1 MVVALPNSNDTHLAV
16 MYQDFNVSAN
26 SDLEVL
32 FTCFVMSWNDSS
44 TDVIH
49 RMNNPSFQI
58 MYDDILVFSMEAA
71 IANNQ
76 SHNDYTMNEW
86 NQFRLFSR

>member
-1 MVVALPNSNDTHLAV
+1 MCQNPVHPLFTDFFIFQMVVALPNSNDTNLAV
-16 MYQDFNVSAN
+16 MFQDFNVSAN

-49 RMNNPSFQI
+49 RLNNPSFQI
-58 MYDDILVFSMEAA
+58 LYDDVLVFNMEVGV
-71 IANNQ
+71 
-76 SHNDYTMNEW
+76 M
-86 NQFRLFSR
+86 